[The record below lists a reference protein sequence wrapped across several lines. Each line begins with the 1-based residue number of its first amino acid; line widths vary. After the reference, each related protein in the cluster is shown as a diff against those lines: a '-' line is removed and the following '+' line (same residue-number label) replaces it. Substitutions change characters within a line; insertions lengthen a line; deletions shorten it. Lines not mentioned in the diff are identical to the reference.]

1 MYELNLQYGF
11 NHLYLTRVLMIAR
24 KIPRTIFDLIS
35 NELGLIKTKKYEVNK
50 QKRYYLIKYPTYH
63 HVGQAKSC

>member
-1 MYELNLQYGF
+1 
-11 NHLYLTRVLMIAR
+11 MIAR